1 MWQWRVE
8 RVNRILR
15 ALAHRLQ
22 LPLLD
27 AHAMT
32 LPRSDAT
39 QDGVHYWR
47 FQLPRPAADR
57 MRQRLAQGHD
67 VDPDAPNA
75 HRFIENEA
83 TRAIASALLQLVVGL
98 ACPAVSD
105 NIAYDQV

>member
-75 HRFIENEA
+75 HRFIENEVSHPPHRTA
-83 TRAIASALLQLVVGL
+83 TRRLTHAPST
-98 ACPAVSD
+98 
-105 NIAYDQV
+105 